1 MWISASFSRVDTKN
15 PTGVYGSQIPLL
27 RRRPAGDKR
36 MIRLLFAVGPVCQ
49 QDVGGEALHILSIYR
64 SSLFIL
70 SCSRAGSAS
79 HHQLTPQNL
88 HTTAGLVFRL
98 LLKLQQQKKSNYQFS
113 PLFAAKTAKK
123 KSSNYYLG
131 LCLQLKLHTEG
142 CLQHKLQKTS
152 WNNKFS
158 PLFAAK
164 TDNLHLDFP
173 YVWKGTKKRGG
184 GLRGLSQ
191 HLAEGSCGHRPL
203 VTSQAVTYRWRV

>member
-27 RRRPAGDKR
+27 RRRLAGDKR

-79 HHQLTPQNL
+79 HHQRTPKNL

-98 LLKLQQQKKSNYQFS
+98 LLKLQQMFVFLAIINLALCLHLKLQKLFSNN
-113 PLFAAKTAKK
+113 LA
-123 KSSNYYLG
+123 
-131 LCLQLKLHTEG
+131 LCLQLKL
-142 CLQHKLQKTS
+142 QKKVS
-152 WNNKFS
+152 
-158 PLFAAK
+158 
-164 TDNLHLDFP
+164 
-173 YVWKGTKKRGG
+173 
-184 GLRGLSQ
+184 
-191 HLAEGSCGHRPL
+191 LAIIIWASVC
-203 VTSQAVTYRWRV
+203 S

>member
-27 RRRPAGDKR
+27 RRWPAGDKR

-79 HHQLTPQNL
+79 HHQLTPKNL

-98 LLKLQQQKKSNYQFS
+98 LLKLQQKKEAIINSALCLHLKLQKLFSNNLALCLQ
-113 PLFAAKTAKK
+113 LKLQKKK

-131 LCLQLKLHTEG
+131 
-142 CLQHKLQKTS
+142 
-152 WNNKFS
+152 
-158 PLFAAK
+158 PLFGAK
-164 TDNLHLDFP
+164 TAHNYSIL
-173 YVWKGTKKRGG
+173 
-184 GLRGLSQ
+184 
-191 HLAEGSCGHRPL
+191 E
-203 VTSQAVTYRWRV
+203 

>member
-64 SSLFIL
+64 SSLHFIL

-79 HHQLTPQNL
+79 HHQLTPKNL

-98 LLKLQQQKKSNYQFS
+98 LLKLQKNSNYQFS

-123 KSSNYYLG
+123 SLAVIIWALCLCCKQRPFCNINYKKHPGIINLA
-131 LCLQLKLHTEG
+131 LCLQPKLITFIWTFHMFG
-142 CLQHKLQKTS
+142 
-152 WNNKFS
+152 
-158 PLFAAK
+158 
-164 TDNLHLDFP
+164 
-173 YVWKGTKKRGG
+173 
-184 GLRGLSQ
+184 RGLKNEVAVS
-191 HLAEGSCGHRPL
+191 EG
-203 VTSQAVTYRWRV
+203 